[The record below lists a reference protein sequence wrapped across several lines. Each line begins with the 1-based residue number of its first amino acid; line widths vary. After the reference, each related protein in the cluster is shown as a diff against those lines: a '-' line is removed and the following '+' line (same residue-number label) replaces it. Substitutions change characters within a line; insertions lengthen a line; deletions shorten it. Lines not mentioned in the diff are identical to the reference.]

1 MDWADFGRFI
11 GAFITPGAA
20 GALREG
26 FVRDFISGGD
36 TGARGAQDGGVPMRD
51 ERPSGSAGDV
61 AVAVFLPIAI
71 ALAGVGLLIVINQYP
86 TIGPFDRATLG
97 WAAIPLVWLAPGIGG
112 LWVARLSAGQA
123 RLTSVVLAAA
133 VALAVAVTL
142 GVMVNRVGCEEVPP
156 VEVLV
161 RALVPGAVLGI
172 GNAVAAR
179 VSAAMARWLEAG
191 WGWLPAV
198 ILAAVVA
205 AGTFFASLLAWAWM
219 FEVGVNCAPR
229 P

>member
-97 WAAIPLVWLAPGIGG
+97 WAAIPLV
-112 LWVARLSAGQA
+112 
-123 RLTSVVLAAA
+123 
-133 VALAVAVTL
+133 
-142 GVMVNRVGCEEVPP
+142 
-156 VEVLV
+156 
-161 RALVPGAVLGI
+161 PGALLGI